1 MPSRSPQGE
10 RGLKY
15 VVFAYGLALF
25 MSLPAGGA
33 WIEMLESK
41 NIDIDIMVSLP
52 AGGAWIEIQT

>member
-1 MPSRSPQGE
+1 M
-10 RGLKY
+10 KY